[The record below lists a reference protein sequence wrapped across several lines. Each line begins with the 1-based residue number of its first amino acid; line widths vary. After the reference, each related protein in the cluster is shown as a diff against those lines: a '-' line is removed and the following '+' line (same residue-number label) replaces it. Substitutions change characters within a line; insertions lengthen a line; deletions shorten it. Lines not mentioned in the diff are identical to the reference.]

1 MNRKTLAAVF
11 ALVMTVSVNGTAL
24 AAPTSTKSSL
34 QQAQDLE
41 TKIEKLDTQIS
52 AVMDKIDDNNK
63 SIDKSNKEIASVQ
76 KEIKKAETDIK
87 SKQDLFNKRVRAMYI
102 SGIDSYISVLLD
114 SNGLGDFISRVESV
128 KQIVSYD
135 QNVISDLN
143 EKKTEIAKKQETLK
157 AENAKIVALK
167 SENEKKLA
175 SLNKDKASAE
185 KLASSMKMYA
195 YYGNEGVAGATS
207 KVAGIWKNTSSYDAS
222 RGAAS
227 VSSNSLVAYAYNFMG
242 RPYQWGGNG
251 PNSFDCSG
259 FTSYVF
265 AHFGISLPR
274 TAASQQGVGTA
285 VSRDNLQPGD
295 LVFFGSP
302 AHHVGIYVGDG
313 CYIHAP
319 RTGDVIK
326 ISPLSRTDYSGA
338 RRIR

>member
-167 SENEKKLA
+167 SENEKNLA